1 MGRQVWTPVV
11 FTSFLGERE
20 EDPGLATDLARPKGV
35 TDPGLVKESHCKVD
49 VSSTIA
55 PRPESPT

>member
-1 MGRQVWTPVV
+1 MV